1 MNSRGKRTPAV
12 SPKRCPGCGSQRP
25 ASLQFIKDGYSIY
38 RCGDCGLQF
47 VHPQPSVEEILA
59 IYGPDYFR
67 RGNKYSLE
75 TGVPTSNPNLEND
88 RTRMRL
94 VKRHKSS
101 GRLLDVGCAM
111 GDFLA
116 LARDEGFEVTGVE
129 VASSAADHVRDKL
142 GIEVHNCD
150 LPTAGLPPSSFDII
164 TLWDVIEHLTNPHP
178 TLREAFRLLRPG
190 GVLLAS
196 TGDAGALFARIM
208 GKYWH
213 LLTPPQ
219 HLFFHSRKSLETLLE
234 SHGFS
239 VQEFQAIGKR
249 ATLGFILFKARET
262 FGVSVAPLHFL
273 IRLLHLESLPLYLN
287 LHDIM
292 TCIAYKSAE
301 VA

>member
-1 MNSRGKRTPAV
+1 MNSRGDHPPAV
-12 SPKRCPGCGSQRP
+12 SPERCPGCGNEKP
-25 ASLQFIKDGYSIY
+25 PSLRFVKDGFSIY
-38 RCGDCGLQF
+38 RCSDCRLLF
-47 VHPQPSVEEILA
+47 VYPQPSEDEILA

-75 TGVPTSNPNLEND
+75 PGASPSNPNLEND

-116 LARDEGFEVTGVE
+116 LARNEGFEVTGVE
-129 VASSAADHVRDKL
+129 VASSAADYVRREL

-150 LPTAGLPPSSFDII
+150 LSTAGLPASSFDII
-164 TLWDVIEHLTNPHP
+164 TLWDVIEHLSDPHP
-178 TLREAFRLLRPG
+178 TVREAFRLLRPG

-196 TGDAGALFARIM
+196 TGDAGALYARIM
-208 GKYWH
+208 RKYWH

-219 HLFFHSRKSLETLLE
+219 HLFFHSRKSLETLLRI
-234 SHGFS
+234 HGFS
-239 VQEFQAIGKR
+239 VREFQSVGKK

-262 FGVSVAPLHFL
+262 FGVSVAPLPFL
-273 IRLLHLESLPLYLN
+273 IRFLRLESLPLYLN

-292 TCIAYKSAE
+292 TCVAYKSGK